1 MKSRKL
7 RRIWG
12 KPWDFAYLLELEQ
25 YKIREMRDYMQ
36 KHHHL
41 MGWQLVIRDM
51 NICLKLIDI
60 ILEKDQY
67 YRSWLDN
74 CYGSKPHKQ
83 LPFPVYVN
91 SKNYKRFM
99 PLLEKFDYDN
109 IHLQAGMNISLRQRK
124 ALYLYNKIRAYRMEC
139 WWD

>member
-1 MKSRKL
+1 
-7 RRIWG
+7 
-12 KPWDFAYLLELEQ
+12 
-25 YKIREMRDYMQ
+25 
-36 KHHHL
+36 
-41 MGWQLVIRDM
+41 MGWQLVVRDM

-60 ILEKDQY
+60 ILEEDQY

-74 CYGSKPHKQ
+74 CYGSRPIKQ

-99 PLLEKFDYDN
+99 PLLEKYRHDDM
-109 IHLQAGMNISLRQRK
+109 HLQAHLNISLRQKK

>member
-1 MKSRKL
+1 MKARKL

-12 KPWDFAYLLELEQ
+12 QPWDFAYLLELEQ
-25 YKIREMRDYMQ
+25 YKLKEMSAYFKKSQLTVGWEFQVRDIE
-36 KHHHL
+36 L
-41 MGWQLVIRDM
+41 CI
-51 NICLKLIDI
+51 KLIDI

-67 YRSWLDN
+67 YRSWLHN
-74 CYGSKPHKQ
+74 CYGSMPIKR

-91 SKNYKRFM
+91 NKNYKRFI
-99 PLLEKFDYDN
+99 PLARIEEINDFAYP
-109 IHLQAGMNISLRQRK
+109 SWVSVLRQKK

>member
-12 KPWDFAYLLELEQ
+12 YPWDFVYLLELEQ

-60 ILEKDQY
+60 ILEKDQH

-74 CYGSKPHKQ
+74 CYGFIPHKQ

-99 PLLEKFDYDN
+99 PLLEKFEYNDMY
-109 IHLQAGMNISLRQRK
+109 LQTRMNISLRQKK

>member
-1 MKSRKL
+1 MKPRAFK
-7 RRIWG
+7 RIWG

-25 YKIREMRDYMQ
+25 HKIREMRNYMQ
-36 KHHHL
+36 KYHHL
-41 MGWQLVIRDM
+41 MSWQLVVRDM

-67 YRSWLDN
+67 YRSWLDS
-74 CYGSKPHKQ
+74 CYGSIPYKQ
-83 LPFPVYVN
+83 LPFLVYIN
-91 SKNYKRFM
+91 TKNYKRFM
-99 PLLEKFDYDN
+99 PLLNNFKEDN
-109 IHLQAGMNISLRQRK
+109 VILHTGLCISLRQKK

>member
-1 MKSRKL
+1 MKPRAFK
-7 RRIWG
+7 RIWG

-41 MGWQLVIRDM
+41 MGWQLVVRDM

-74 CYGSKPHKQ
+74 CYGSIPHKQ

-99 PLLEKFDYDN
+99 PLLNNFKEDN
-109 IHLQAGMNISLRQRK
+109 IILRTGLYISLRQKK
-124 ALYLYNKIRAYRMEC
+124 ALYLYNKIRAYRMDY

>member
-12 KPWDFAYLLELEQ
+12 EPWDFAYLLELEQ
-25 YKIREMRDYMQ
+25 YKLKEMSAYFKKSQLTVGWEFQVRDIE
-36 KHHHL
+36 L
-41 MGWQLVIRDM
+41 CI
-51 NICLKLIDI
+51 KLIDI

-67 YRSWLDN
+67 YQSWLHN
-74 CYGSKPHKQ
+74 CYGSMPIKQ

-91 SKNYKRFM
+91 SKNCKRFM
-99 PLLEKFDYDN
+99 PLLDSFKENNVVLRTGLY
-109 IHLQAGMNISLRQRK
+109 ISLRQQK
-124 ALYLYNKIRAYRMEC
+124 ALYLYNKIRSYRMET

>member
-25 YKIREMRDYMQ
+25 YKLKEMSAYFKKSQLTVGWEFQVRDIE
-36 KHHHL
+36 L
-41 MGWQLVIRDM
+41 CI
-51 NICLKLIDI
+51 KLIDI

-74 CYGSKPHKQ
+74 CYGSIPHKR

-99 PLLEKFDYDN
+99 PLLEKFGYDD
-109 IHLQAGMNISLRQRK
+109 IHLQANMNINLRQRK

-139 WWD
+139 WWS

>member
-12 KPWDFAYLLELEQ
+12 QPWDFAYLLELEQ

-60 ILEKDQY
+60 VLV
-67 YRSWLDN
+67 
-74 CYGSKPHKQ
+74 G
-83 LPFPVYVN
+83 
-91 SKNYKRFM
+91 
-99 PLLEKFDYDN
+99 
-109 IHLQAGMNISLRQRK
+109 
-124 ALYLYNKIRAYRMEC
+124 
-139 WWD
+139 